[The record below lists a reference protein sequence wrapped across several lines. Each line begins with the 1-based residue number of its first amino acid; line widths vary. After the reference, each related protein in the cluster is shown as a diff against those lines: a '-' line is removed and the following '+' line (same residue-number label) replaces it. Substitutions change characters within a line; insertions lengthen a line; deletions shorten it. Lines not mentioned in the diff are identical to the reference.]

1 MIRCNRSNYSATI
14 TVLVGSNEEP
24 FTVHEDI
31 ICARSEF
38 FKAAVS
44 KGWREAEQR
53 IVRLPKHRPAV
64 YKAYLECLYDPNTDV
79 LGLARS
85 HADDLADD
93 DDGDIPKD
101 PVKRKAGHGLV
112 NLYILGDFV
121 GDEVLRDQAFKSM
134 VQGWNDHT
142 LGWSVSA
149 IRKIFE
155 NTSVNCG
162 LQKFMAELLIR
173 LKSPESVDTFA
184 GVLPDCTL
192 VILKAMIA
200 ERYGPGDVLDA
211 EKYVDR

>member
-1 MIRCNRSNYSATI
+1 M
-14 TVLVGSNEEP
+14 
-24 FTVHEDI
+24 
-31 ICARSEF
+31 
-38 FKAAVS
+38 
-44 KGWREAEQR
+44 
-53 IVRLPKHRPAV
+53 
-64 YKAYLECLYDPNTDV
+64 
-79 LGLARS
+79 
-85 HADDLADD
+85 ADD

-101 PVKRKAGHGLV
+101 PVKRKAGYGLV
-112 NLYILGDFV
+112 NLYILGDFL

-134 VQGWNDHT
+134 VQGWNNHT

-155 NTSVNCG
+155 NTSVNCE
-162 LQKFMAELLIR
+162 LQKFMADLLIR